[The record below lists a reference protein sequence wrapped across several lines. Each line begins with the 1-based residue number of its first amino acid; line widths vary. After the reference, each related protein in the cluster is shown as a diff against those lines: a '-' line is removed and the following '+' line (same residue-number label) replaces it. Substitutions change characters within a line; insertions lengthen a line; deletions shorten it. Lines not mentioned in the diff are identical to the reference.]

1 MEIEN
6 LNLQR
11 QIDELS
17 NWQNTFLDTIYPIGS
32 IYMSIDSTNPSSLF
46 GGTWE
51 PWGTGRVPVGIDL
64 NDTDFNTVE
73 KTGGEKTHTLSV
85 NEMPSHKHNFAFAD
99 DNGTAGIYD
108 TFQYNGW
115 RQARLIDATMDNT
128 GGSQPHNNLQPYIT
142 CYMWKRITP
151 SFTLEYTDRNST
163 SHSETILTEEELKT
177 RIQELNI
184 EQEGQTIQK
193 NLKTCKIISN
203 GIKIKDC
210 SGLFSKCE
218 GLTSVDLSE
227 LDTSEATDMST
238 MFTSCN
244 GLVTLDLSTLNT
256 SNVTDMS
263 YMFSYCQNLTELDLS
278 NFDTSN
284 VTNMTRMFYHCD
296 DLITLKLSKF
306 NTSNVTNMQSMFY
319 SCGNLTSLDLSSF
332 NTSNIIN
339 MSAMFSRCHDLVTL
353 DLSNFDTSNVTNMNS
368 MFTYCTSLNT
378 LDLSNFDFS
387 NVSGTTSMFYEVPS
401 NCLITVKDQTSK
413 NFILNIRND
422 FTNIQI
428 ANNQE

>member
-85 NEMPSHKHNFAFAD
+85 NEMPSHTHMLHLVSNQLG
-99 DNGTAGIYD
+99 NGGGMWGTTYSQYD
-108 TFQYNGW
+108 GNVDTYP
-115 RQARLIDATMDNT
+115 T

-151 SFTLEYTDRNST
+151 SYTLEYTDKDST

-177 RIQELNI
+177 RIQELKTV
-184 EQEGQTIQK
+184 QEGNIVYQ

-210 SGLFSKCE
+210 SNLFENCQ
-218 GLTSVDLSE
+218 GVTQIDLSDF
-227 LDTSEATDMST
+227 DTSETTT
-238 MFTSCN
+238 M
-244 GLVTLDLSTLNT
+244 
-256 SNVTDMS
+256 
-263 YMFSYCQNLTELDLS
+263 
-278 NFDTSN
+278 
-284 VTNMTRMFYHCD
+284 
-296 DLITLKLSKF
+296 K
-306 NTSNVTNMQSMFY
+306 SMFY
-319 SCGNLTSLDLSSF
+319 ACNSLQEINLNGI
-332 NTSNIIN
+332 NTSKVIN
-339 MSAMFSRCHDLVTL
+339 MSAMFSSCHNLVTL
-353 DLSNFDTSNVTNMNS
+353 DLSNFDTSNVTNMES
-368 MFTYCTSLNT
+368 MFGNVGMQNVDISNLDTSNVKNMRGMFANSQWLISLNLSNFNTSNVTDMSWMFNNCFDLET
-378 LDLSNFDFS
+378 LDISNFDFS
-387 NVSGTTSMFYEVPS
+387 NVTDSEKMFNAIPS
-401 NCLITVKDQTSK
+401 DCLITVKDQTAK
-413 NFILNIRND
+413 NFILSVRSD
-422 FTNIQI
+422 FTNIEI

>member
-85 NEMPSHKHNFAFAD
+85 NEMPSHTHMLHLVSNQLG
-99 DNGTAGIYD
+99 NGGGMWGTTYSQYD
-108 TFQYNGW
+108 GNVDTYP
-115 RQARLIDATMDNT
+115 T
-128 GGSQPHNNLQPYIT
+128 GGSQAHNNLQPYIT

-163 SHSETILTEEELKT
+163 PHSETILTEEELKT
-177 RIQELNI
+177 RIQEI
-184 EQEGQTIQK
+184 KTFQEGQTVYM

-203 GIKIKDC
+203 GVKIKDC
-210 SGLFSKCE
+210 SGLFSNCQ
-218 GLTSVDLSE
+218 GVTSVDLSE
-227 LDTSEATDMST
+227 LDTSETTTMEDM
-238 MFTSCN
+238 FYSCDSLQEIN
-244 GLVTLDLSTLNT
+244 LDGINT
-256 SNVTDMS
+256 SKVKNMKYMFGNCYAISQLNLSMLDTSQVTDMS
-263 YMFSYCQNLTELDLS
+263 N
-278 NFDTSN
+278 
-284 VTNMTRMFYHCD
+284 
-296 DLITLKLSKF
+296 
-306 NTSNVTNMQSMFY
+306 
-319 SCGNLTSLDLSSF
+319 
-332 NTSNIIN
+332 
-339 MSAMFSRCHDLVTL
+339 
-353 DLSNFDTSNVTNMNS
+353 
-368 MFTYCTSLNT
+368 
-378 LDLSNFDFS
+378 
-387 NVSGTTSMFYEVPS
+387 MFYECLGIEKIDMSKCITTNLTNTKMMFYIFADEGGFRGKINEIDISSMDFSKVTQYDNMFGDIPS
-401 NCLITVKDQTSK
+401 DCLITVKDQAAK
-413 NFILNIRND
+413 NFILSVRSD
-422 FTNIQI
+422 FTNIEI

>member
-6 LNLQR
+6 LNLQK
-11 QIDELS
+11 QINEMIDK
-17 NWQNTFLDTIYPIGS
+17 IYPIGS
-32 IYMSIDSTNPSSLF
+32 YYETSDPNFDPNVEWGGAWIKDSKGLVTIGAYANGESEDSSYVNTYIKQGEIIGENKHQLTINEIPSHNHRVNEGNDGPGKYPNWGNESGWGVVAQSMNGN
-46 GGTWE
+46 GGQ
-51 PWGTGRVPVGIDL
+51 
-64 NDTDFNTVE
+64 
-73 KTGGEKTHTLSV
+73 THT
-85 NEMPSHKHNFAFAD
+85 AYTG
-99 DNGTAGIYD
+99 NGE
-108 TFQYNGW
+108 
-115 RQARLIDATMDNT
+115 
-128 GGSQPHNNLQPYIT
+128 SHNNIQPSIGVYR
-142 CYMWKRITP
+142 WHRITP

-163 SHSETILTEEELKT
+163 PHSETILTEGELKT
-177 RIQELNI
+177 RIQEI
-184 EQEGQTIQK
+184 KTFQEGQTVYM

-210 SGLFSKCE
+210 SNLFENCQ
-218 GLTSVDLSE
+218 GVTQIDLSDF
-227 LDTSEATDMST
+227 DTSETTTMERMFYACNSLQEINLNGINTSKVINMSR
-238 MFTSCN
+238 MFSSCN
-244 GLVTLDLSTLNT
+244 
-256 SNVTDMS
+256 
-263 YMFSYCQNLTELDLS
+263 NLKSIDLS
-278 NFDTSN
+278 NFDTGN
-284 VTNMTRMFYHCD
+284 VTAMN
-296 DLITLKLSKF
+296 
-306 NTSNVTNMQSMFY
+306 SMFY

-401 NCLITVKDQTSK
+401 NCLIYVKDQTSK

-422 FTNIQI
+422 FTNIEI

>member
-46 GGTWE
+46 GGAWE
-51 PWGTGRVPVGIDL
+51 PWGTGKVPVGVDL

-85 NEMPSHKHNFAFAD
+85 NEMPTHKHSFAFAD

-115 RQARLIDATMDNT
+115 RQARLIDGTMDNT
-128 GGSQPHNNLQPYIT
+128 GGSQAHNNLQPYIT

-151 SFTLEYTDRNST
+151 SYTLEYTDKDST
-163 SHSETILTEEELKT
+163 SHSETILTEEELKA
-177 RIQELNI
+177 RIQELKTV
-184 EQEGQTIQK
+184 QEGQTVYM

-210 SGLFSKCE
+210 SNLFENCQ
-218 GLTSVDLSE
+218 GVTQIDLSDF
-227 LDTSEATDMST
+227 DTSETTT
-238 MFTSCN
+238 MKSMFYACN
-244 GLVTLDLSTLNT
+244 SLQEINLNGINT
-256 SNVTDMS
+256 SKVINMS
-263 YMFSYCQNLTELDLS
+263 LMFSSCHNLKSIDLS
-278 NFDTSN
+278 NFDT
-284 VTNMTRMFYHCD
+284 
-296 DLITLKLSKF
+296 
-306 NTSNVTNMQSMFY
+306 
-319 SCGNLTSLDLSSF
+319 G
-332 NTSNIIN
+332 
-339 MSAMFSRCHDLVTL
+339 
-353 DLSNFDTSNVTNMNS
+353 NVTNMNS

-378 LDLSNFDFS
+378 LDLSNFDTSNVTNMESMFGNVGMQNVDISNLDTSNVKNMRGMFANSQWLISLNLSNFNTSNVTDMSWMFNNCFDLETLDISNFDFS
-387 NVSGTTSMFYEVPS
+387 NVTDSEKMFNAIPS
-401 NCLITVKDQTSK
+401 DCLITVKDQTAK
-413 NFILNIRND
+413 NFILSVRSD
-422 FTNIQI
+422 FTNIEI

>member
-85 NEMPSHKHNFAFAD
+85 NEMPSHTHMLHLVSNQLG
-99 DNGTAGIYD
+99 NGGGMWGTTYSQYD
-108 TFQYNGW
+108 GNVDTYP
-115 RQARLIDATMDNT
+115 T
-128 GGSQPHNNLQPYIT
+128 GGSQAHNNLQPYIT

-163 SHSETILTEEELKT
+163 HHSETILSEEELKT

-256 SNVTDMS
+256 SNVTDMGS
-263 YMFSYCQNLTELDLS
+263 MFSYCQNLTELDLS

>member
-85 NEMPSHKHNFAFAD
+85 NEMPSHTHMLHLVSNQLG
-99 DNGTAGIYD
+99 NGGGMWGTTYSQYD
-108 TFQYNGW
+108 GNVNTYP
-115 RQARLIDATMDNT
+115 T
-128 GGSQPHNNLQPYIT
+128 GGSQAHNNLQPYIT

-151 SFTLEYTDRNST
+151 SYTLEYTDKDST
-163 SHSETILTEEELKT
+163 SHSETILTEEELKA
-177 RIQELNI
+177 RIQELKTV
-184 EQEGQTIQK
+184 QEGQTVYM

-210 SGLFSKCE
+210 SNLFENCQ
-218 GLTSVDLSE
+218 GVTQIDLSDF
-227 LDTSEATDMST
+227 DTSETTT
-238 MFTSCN
+238 MERMFYACN
-244 GLVTLDLSTLNT
+244 SLQEINLNGINT
-256 SNVTDMS
+256 SKVINMS
-263 YMFSYCQNLTELDLS
+263 RMFYRCNNLKSIDLS
-278 NFDTSN
+278 NFDTGN
-284 VTNMTRMFYHCD
+284 VTAMN
-296 DLITLKLSKF
+296 
-306 NTSNVTNMQSMFY
+306 SMFY

-339 MSAMFSRCHDLVTL
+339 MSAMFSRCHDLVAL

>member
-46 GGTWE
+46 GGAWE
-51 PWGTGRVPVGIDL
+51 PWGTGKVPVGVDL

-85 NEMPSHKHNFAFAD
+85 NEMPSHTHMLHLVSTQLG
-99 DNGTAGIYD
+99 NGGGMWGTTYSQYD
-108 TFQYNGW
+108 GNVDTYS
-115 RQARLIDATMDNT
+115 T
-128 GGSQPHNNLQPYIT
+128 GGSQAHNNLQPYIT

-163 SHSETILTEEELKT
+163 HHSETILSEEELKT
-177 RIQELNI
+177 RIQEI
-184 EQEGQTIQK
+184 KTFQEGQTVYM

-203 GIKIKDC
+203 GLKIKDC
-210 SGLFSKCE
+210 TELFRDCQA
-218 GLTSVDLSE
+218 LTSVDLSDFDTSE
-227 LDTSEATDMST
+227 TTTMESMFYACNSLQEINLNGINTSKVKNMKYMFGNCYAISQLNLSMLDTSQ
-238 MFTSCN
+238 
-244 GLVTLDLSTLNT
+244 
-256 SNVTDMS
+256 VTDMS
-263 YMFSYCQNLTELDLS
+263 N
-278 NFDTSN
+278 
-284 VTNMTRMFYHCD
+284 
-296 DLITLKLSKF
+296 
-306 NTSNVTNMQSMFY
+306 
-319 SCGNLTSLDLSSF
+319 
-332 NTSNIIN
+332 
-339 MSAMFSRCHDLVTL
+339 
-353 DLSNFDTSNVTNMNS
+353 
-368 MFTYCTSLNT
+368 
-378 LDLSNFDFS
+378 
-387 NVSGTTSMFYEVPS
+387 MFYECMGIEKIDMSKCITTNLTNTKMMFYIFADEGGFRGKINEIDISSMDFSKVTQYDNMFGDIPS
-401 NCLITVKDQTSK
+401 NCLIYVKDQTSK